1 MSKEAIEKV
10 VVAYYNNMAAM
21 NAAGWMESFADDA
34 VICDPVDKPPMNAYS
49 DGEKFFALLAKFY
62 DKLEVS
68 PDHIFVAGNGAAAK
82 WTMRAIAK
90 NGKTA
95 SSEGITVFEMNSE
108 GLIQKLSSYWDEAA
122 MLAQLKG

>member
-21 NAAGWMESFADDA
+21 NAAGWMEGFADDA
-34 VICDPVDKPPMNAYS
+34 VIGDPVDKPPMNAHS

-68 PDHIFVAGNGAAAK
+68 SEQIFVAGNGAAAK

-95 SSEGITVFEMNSE
+95 SAEGITVFEMNSE